1 MTARARDARMSLAL
15 LAFAAVGVAVWSL
28 RYALP
33 HVPAPSPL
41 TNFAVRRTTLCI
53 HAVTASV
60 ALLVGP
66 WQFWSTSRRGAL
78 HRWLGRIYAAMVLAG
93 GLTAVVLALPA
104 QTGAVASGGFLVL
117 GILWLVTTAIAVQT
131 ILQRDVAA
139 HRRWMLRSYGLTTAA
154 ITLRIYLPLAI
165 ALKLPMAVSY
175 PAIAWLCWVPNA
187 LVAELLVARTRPKTA
202 P

>member
-1 MTARARDARMSLAL
+1 MKTRALVPRTSLAL
-15 LAFAAVGVAVWSL
+15 LALAAVGVAVWSL

-41 TNFAVRRTTLCI
+41 TNFVVRRTTLCV

-66 WQFWSTSRRGAL
+66 WQFWATSRRGAL
-78 HRWLGRIYAAMVLAG
+78 HRWVGRTYAAMVLVG
-93 GLTAVVLALPA
+93 GVTAVLLALPA
-104 QTGAVASGGFLVL
+104 QTGVVASGGFFVL
-117 GILWLVTTAIAVQT
+117 GIVWLVTTAIAVQT

-139 HRRWMLRSYGLTTAA
+139 HRRWMIRSYGLTTAA

-165 ALKLPMAVSY
+165 ALKLPMPVAY

-187 LVAELLVARTRPKTA
+187 IAAELLVARTRRRTEP
-202 P
+202 